1 MNAQVPAIQ
10 ILRVA
15 VKRRDLDCRR
25 ISDGKGITVCR
36 GGKLKFDPRTATEC
50 EKPLCK

>member
-1 MNAQVPAIQ
+1 MDA
-10 ILRVA
+10 L
-15 VKRRDLDCRR
+15 KRRDLDCGG
-25 ISDGKGITVCR
+25 ITDGRGITVCQ